1 MNKIISTLFLA
12 FIITS
17 SSYSQP
23 WFNKISDEAG
33 LAEAKG
39 FRVWLADVNGDDY
52 PDLLWGGDNGALY
65 NSIFLM
71 INVPNPDQN
80 SNTKRIYK
88 DFTAESGLQMSRI
101 DTNDSRTVDIAALAD
116 LDNDGD
122 LDIVTSIYG
131 HRVQNY
137 KSTGDRTEVMLNDGS
152 GHFTLVENHGLSDF
166 NFANNL
172 ELGLPSASGL
182 SFLDYDLDGN
192 IDLYI
197 GTWFANY
204 VGSSADIHMGN
215 FLFKGNGDG
224 TFQTG
229 QRLGAAEA
237 LYGTNVTDWNNDGWP
252 DIVNSPYCRTT
263 GQFFKNVNGQFIEAS
278 SEAGYNVQRLG
289 GDHGQNLCQ
298 WEANPADFDND
309 GDMDLLEVKVHGGYD
324 QNEGRTTITVNSGQ
338 ENGFKY
344 DWELD
349 RIKRAAPA
357 NSHLGDQGGV
367 WFDIDNDGRQ
377 DIGLGQNSY
386 PSANIYGQERLY
398 LLLQN
403 KDGNFNEVLPSTTL
417 LDTLKE
423 AHSMEPADFDMD
435 GDQDLFLSRIVRE
448 TIIEDGV
455 SKNITYNAIE
465 LIENKRAE
473 NNNFIQVKLSKND
486 NILGANASYIG
497 AKIFVHTCE
506 FTQKQEIQSG
516 LGHFAGMQ
524 PFIKTFG
531 LWQQTSIDSVVVIY
545 PNKAQDRVV
554 IYGPPVNILLE
565 VGSETKIVD
574 MHNKY
579 PKKITTS
586 GPGTLDFGTTNVNET
601 ETKNQILINVSSES
615 DSPITIT
622 SIKLDGDEVFEL
634 GDISLPITIC
644 CKDSTLSIPVSFTPT
659 IRTEYHANLTIENN
673 SDNAPIL
680 TTCVT
685 GFGFE
690 PKPLIALSTKN
701 IEFKSIWVDST
712 TSSSYVVSNPGEVAL
727 VINSMTLS
735 GDTDVFNLDLPASL
749 IVPPGEEIVVPV
761 SFTPTQ
767 KNVYEDLITISSDA
781 YNKDTVSVIELT
793 GICNGPNSE
802 IATDAKF
809 VISFGDVPIGTSQDK
824 TLKIMNEGEGELV
837 ISSIEI
843 DPIGDF
849 KQSESE
855 FPIRITDEKDITLT
869 FTPSSENQST
879 ADIIIKSDAVNDP
892 EYSKRIVGSGVS
904 TSNVDMW
911 ENGNKTF
918 HFSIAPNPLKYSGRL
933 IIESLD
939 PTNAG
944 KLTAVMFDAT
954 GKQLMSIFN
963 SQYIVNNTSFDINV
977 SGLESGTYYIRILS
991 DNEAMITLPIVLEK

>member
-1 MNKIISTLFLA
+1 MKKIITTLCLA

-17 SSYSQP
+17 SSFSQA

-33 LAEAKG
+33 LAEVKG

-52 PDLLWGGDNGALY
+52 PDLLWGGDKGALFNNIY
-65 NSIFLM
+65 LM
-71 INVPNPDQN
+71 INVPNPDQT
-80 SNTKRIYK
+80 SSLKRIFK
-88 DFTAESGLQMSRI
+88 DVTPESGLQKSRV
-101 DTNDSRTVDIAALAD
+101 DTNISRTVDIAALAD

-137 KSTGDRTEVMLNDGS
+137 KSTGDRTEVMLNDGA
-152 GHFTLVENHGLSDF
+152 GHFTLVDNHGLDNF
-166 NFANNL
+166 NYAITLAN
-172 ELGLPSASGL
+172 GQTSTTGL

-192 IDLYI
+192 IDLYV
-197 GTWFANY
+197 GSWFAYY

-229 QRLGAAEA
+229 QQLGAPEA
-237 LYGTNVTDWNNDGWP
+237 LYGTNITDWNNDGWP
-252 DIVNSPYCRTT
+252 DIVNSPYCRTS

-278 SEAGYNVQRLG
+278 AEAGYNVQRLG

-309 GDMDLLEVKVHGGYD
+309 GDMDLLEIKVHGGY
-324 QNEGRTTITVNSGQ
+324 NPGEGRTTITVNSGQ

-349 RIKRAAPA
+349 RIRRAAPVE
-357 NSHLGDQGGV
+357 SHLGDQGGV

-386 PSANIYGQERLY
+386 ASANIFGQERLY

-403 KDGNFNEVLPSTTL
+403 ADGTFDEVLPSTTQ

-448 TIIEDGV
+448 TIIEDGET
-455 SKNITYNAIE
+455 KNIQYNAIE

-473 NNNFIQVKLSKND
+473 NNNFIQVKLAKND
-486 NILGANASYIG
+486 AIQGANASYIG

-516 LGHFAGMQ
+516 IGHFAGMQ

-531 LWQQTSIDSVVVIY
+531 LGQQTSIDSVVVIY
-545 PNKAQDRVV
+545 PNINQDRVV
-554 IYGPPVNILLE
+554 IFGPAVNTLLE
-565 VGSETKIVD
+565 IGNE
-574 MHNKY
+574 NKY
-579 PKKITTS
+579 VDINNKKPKLITTV
-586 GPGTLDFGTTNVNET
+586 GTGTLDFKTVNVNET
-601 ETKNQILINVSSES
+601 ASKGHVLVNVSYES

-634 GDISLPITIC
+634 GDINLPITIC
-644 CKDSTLSIPVSFTPT
+644 CKDSILTIPVTFTPE
-659 IRTEYHANLTIENN
+659 IRTEYHAKLTIDNN
-673 SDNAPIL
+673 SDNAPVL
-680 TTCVT
+680 TTCVN
-685 GFGFE
+685 GMGFE
-690 PKPLIALSTKN
+690 PKPLIALSSKE
-701 IEFKSIWVDST
+701 IEFESIWVDST
-712 TSSSYVVSNPGEVAL
+712 TTSSFVISNTGEVAL
-727 VINSMTLS
+727 TINSMKLS
-735 GDTDVFNLDLPASL
+735 GDTDVFLLAAPATL
-749 IVPPGEEIVVPV
+749 VVPPNDEIEVIVNFSPN
-761 SFTPTQ
+761 Q
-767 KNVYEDLITISSDA
+767 KNTYNDLITINSDA
-781 YNKDTVSVIELT
+781 YNGDTTSVIVLS
-793 GICNGPNSE
+793 GVCDGPNSE
-802 IATDAKF
+802 IATDAKL
-809 VISFGDVPIGTSQDK
+809 VISFGDVPLGESKDK

-843 DPIGDF
+843 DPIGNYI
-849 KQSESE
+849 QSETE

-869 FTPSSENQST
+869 FTPSTETQITSNV
-879 ADIIIKSDAVNDP
+879 IINSDAVNEP
-892 EYSKRIVGSGVS
+892 VYSKRMIGNGVIS
-904 TSNVDMW
+904 TNVDMW
-911 ENGNKTF
+911 ENGNKTY
-918 HFSIAPNPLKYSGRL
+918 HFSIAPNPLKNSGRL

-944 KLTAVMFDAT
+944 NLTAVMFDAT
-954 GKQLMSIFN
+954 GKQLMNIF
-963 SQYIVNNTSFDINV
+963 SSEYIVNSTSFDINV
-977 SGLESGTYYIRILS
+977 TGLESGAYYIRLLS
-991 DNEAMITLPIVLEK
+991 DNEAMVTLPIVIER